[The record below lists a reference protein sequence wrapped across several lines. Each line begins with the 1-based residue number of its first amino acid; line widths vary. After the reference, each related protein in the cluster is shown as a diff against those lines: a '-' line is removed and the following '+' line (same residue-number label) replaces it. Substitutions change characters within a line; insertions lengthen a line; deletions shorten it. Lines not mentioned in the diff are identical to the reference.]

1 MKLALCRGRS
11 GAFSIWE
18 CQRESEPG
26 IIWSRVSGWGGGRCR
41 GWPRHQTGFITSFFH
56 SNSVKLGP
64 GIRASMSTCQLNTMP
79 ALLELGSDTSTLC
92 KLKWSERVQSGPW
105 LTFSNVT
112 SEMEWLVT
120 VVVTDHSSLFT
131 SLVTRWRPSGC
142 LYSPRR
148 WVTLTWWSQHTMTD
162 PTSALHY
169 NTTTEKSVHNW
180 FQLIQNFDG
189 TSWFLILHG
198 LDTHLMS
205 GVSSKMIGS
214 NRRFKYM
221 QLERVTK
228 WPKKE
233 TLNTMCQFYS
243 VTLTLHSLSE
253 NKGFLNLK
261 VRILTFSAWQW
272 LSGSR
277 DVYAPCL

>member
-1 MKLALCRGRS
+1 MKLALCRRGRS

-79 ALLELGSDTSTLC
+79 ALRAPSSDTSTLC

-142 LYSPRR
+142 LYSPGR

-162 PTSALHY
+162 LTSALHY
-169 NTTTEKSVHNW
+169 TVMTEKKCS
-180 FQLIQNFDG
+180 QLILISSNF
-189 TSWFLILHG
+189 
-198 LDTHLMS
+198 
-205 GVSSKMIGS
+205 
-214 NRRFKYM
+214 
-221 QLERVTK
+221 
-228 WPKKE
+228 
-233 TLNTMCQFYS
+233 
-243 VTLTLHSLSE
+243 
-253 NKGFLNLK
+253 
-261 VRILTFSAWQW
+261 
-272 LSGSR
+272 
-277 DVYAPCL
+277 